1 MWPMLDTLRLAP
13 SGHVRQRPA
22 PRRRPSFRRR
32 AFHLRVEAL
41 ESRCLPSAGFLDPTF
56 GTAGAGLLTPGAA
69 SVLVQPDGKILALNG
84 ATLARYN
91 TNGGL
96 DTSFGSGGTQ
106 TTIGAAAMA
115 LQADG
120 KVLLVG
126 SKELER
132 LNSNGS
138 PDPLFGT
145 NGVVAESVLYDQIVV
160 QSDGKIVVAG
170 SNATNGGT
178 SAFDLARYN
187 PSGSLD
193 SAFGRGGQVTTSSPL
208 RYTQLEASALLLQ
221 TNGELVVLGDT
232 DFSAPQEW
240 LLACYKPNGSLDM
253 SFGNNG
259 IVTTPSAGN
268 QIGNAWVEGAVL
280 YPSAGT
286 ANDGKI
292 AVVGSNAGLSSG
304 PLLVRF
310 NTNGSLDTTFG
321 SNGFVP
327 LGVNPSG
334 VAFDAGTRFVVAG
347 STPGSSG
354 DTALERLN
362 RDGTVDATFGSGGL
376 AAAGFAGTA
385 ARGTPVIYPA
395 TGADAADSGKI
406 VTAGSHVARF
416 LPAAPPSAPM
426 FVITESSPITAGA
439 PFSLT
444 VTATDADGNPLT
456 GYTGTVDFGSL
467 DPQALVP
474 PNYPFTPADQGV
486 HTFTAIL
493 KTAGPQALF
502 VADTA
507 TPGMNGRQVSLPV
520 NPAAAST
527 FVFAI
532 LTIGPV
538 TRGQLMSFQVTAMD
552 PYGNV
557 ATGYT
562 GTVHFGS
569 SDPLATLP
577 ADYTFTAGD
586 GGTQSFF
593 ATFNTAGS
601 ESLTVTDT
609 LTASITGTL
618 TVVVGSKK
626 GR

>member
-1 MWPMLDTLRLAP
+1 MWPILDTLRLAP
-13 SGHVRQRPA
+13 SGHVRQRSA
-22 PRRRPSFRRR
+22 PRRRPSLRRR
-32 AFHLRVEAL
+32 ASHLRVEAL
-41 ESRCLPSAGFLDPTF
+41 EVRCLPSAGFLDPAF

-84 ATLARYN
+84 STLARYN

-106 TTIGAAAMA
+106 PTIGAAAMA
-115 LQADG
+115 LQPDG

-126 SKELER
+126 SEKLER

-138 PDPLFGT
+138 PDPSFGT
-145 NGVVAESVLYDQIVV
+145 NGVVAESVPYDQIVV

-187 PSGSLD
+187 PNGSLD
-193 SAFGRGGQVTTSSPL
+193 SSFGRGGQVTTSSPL

-221 TNGELVVLGDT
+221 ANGDLGVLGDT
-232 DFSAPQEW
+232 AISAPQEW
-240 LLACYKPNGSLDM
+240 LLARYKPNGSLDT

-268 QIGNAWVEGAVL
+268 
-280 YPSAGT
+280 
-286 ANDGKI
+286 
-292 AVVGSNAGLSSG
+292 
-304 PLLVRF
+304 
-310 NTNGSLDTTFG
+310 
-321 SNGFVP
+321 
-327 LGVNPSG
+327 
-334 VAFDAGTRFVVAG
+334 
-347 STPGSSG
+347 
-354 DTALERLN
+354 
-362 RDGTVDATFGSGGL
+362 
-376 AAAGFAGTA
+376 
-385 ARGTPVIYPA
+385 
-395 TGADAADSGKI
+395 AADSRKI

-439 PFSLT
+439 PFSFT

-456 GYTGTVDFGSL
+456 SYAGTVDFGSL
-467 DPQALVP
+467 DPQAVVP
-474 PNYPFTPADQGV
+474 PSYPFTPADQGV

-527 FVFAI
+527 FVFTI

-538 TRGQLMSFQVTAMD
+538 TREQLMSFQVTAMD
-552 PYGNV
+552 PYGHV

-562 GTVHFGS
+562 GTIHFSS

-577 ADYTFTAGD
+577 ADYAFTAGD

-593 ATFNTAGS
+593 ATFNTAGT

-609 LTASITGTL
+609 LTASITDTL